1 MKSIL
6 AFIIVFGLVVF
17 VHEFGHFFVAKKAGI
32 LVREFSIGMGPKLV
46 QWRPG
51 QTTYTIR
58 WLPLGGYVRLAGP
71 DELSEIDPGT
81 AVVLELNEAGIV
93 TRIDASESD
102 LPIEGRPLRVT
113 KADLVDDL
121 TIEGYENGDESQ
133 LVTYKVDHDATMID
147 ETGTELQIAPRDVQL
162 PAAKPWKKLSTSF
175 AGPFMN
181 IVLGFVVLM
190 IYSFAS
196 VGPATTTVGQVAANS
211 PAQHLLQKGDQIMAI
226 NGQKISTFDQVSQA
240 ISSSK
245 GKTMT
250 VKVKRKGREKSVKL
264 TPKYSKKTK
273 SYLVGIVAQADNSFS
288 AKLKRGWDL
297 SWQVT
302 GMIFQALGDLFK
314 HFSLNKL
321 SGPVGIYSETS
332 KATSMGLTYML
343 AFVGMLSINLGI
355 VNLIPIPGLDGGKL
369 LLELIE
375 LLRGKPIPEE
385 HETVVDLIGV
395 VFLLILIIAVTG
407 NDIYR
412 YFIK

>member
-1 MKSIL
+1 M
-6 AFIIVFGLVVF
+6 
-17 VHEFGHFFVAKKAGI
+17 
-32 LVREFSIGMGPKLV
+32 
-46 QWRPG
+46 
-51 QTTYTIR
+51 
-58 WLPLGGYVRLAGP
+58 
-71 DELSEIDPGT
+71 
-81 AVVLELNEAGIV
+81 
-93 TRIDASESD
+93 
-102 LPIEGRPLRVT
+102 
-113 KADLVDDL
+113 
-121 TIEGYENGDESQ
+121 
-133 LVTYKVDHDATMID
+133 TYKVDHDATMID
-147 ETGTELQIAPRDVQL
+147 DTGTELQIAPRDVQL
-162 PAAKPWKKLSTSF
+162 PAAKPWKKLATSF

-181 IVLGFVVLM
+181 VVLGFVALM

-211 PAQHLLQKGDQIMAI
+211 PAQHVLQKGDQIVAI
-226 NGQKISTFDQVSQA
+226 NGRKISTFDQVSQA
-240 ISSSK
+240 IDSSK
-245 GKTMT
+245 GKTLT
-250 VKVKRKGREKSVKL
+250 VKVKRQGSEKSVQL

-273 SYLVGIVAQADNSFS
+273 SYLVGIVAKADNSFS

-302 GMIFQALGDLFK
+302 GMIFQALGNLFK

-332 KATSMGLTYML
+332 KATSMGLIYML